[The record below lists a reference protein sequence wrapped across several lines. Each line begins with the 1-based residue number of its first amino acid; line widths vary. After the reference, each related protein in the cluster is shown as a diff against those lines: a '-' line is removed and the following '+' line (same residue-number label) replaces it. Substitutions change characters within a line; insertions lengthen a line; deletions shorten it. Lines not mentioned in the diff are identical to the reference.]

1 MSAITITFDL
11 DSSDYSSQ
19 LAFEVVLN
27 NVVVFATDHVTAL
40 TPVTVAVAN
49 NDADA
54 DHELKF
60 VLKNKNQDHTKVNE
74 QGDILSDTMLSIG
87 NIAFDGIKLGHMFV
101 EQTVYHHDTNGSA
114 ALIQHK
120 FYGNMGCN
128 GYVSLKFATP
138 IYIWLLEHM

>member
-11 DSSDYSSQ
+11 DSSNYSAQ
-19 LAFEVVLN
+19 LAFDVVLN
-27 NVVVFATDHVTAL
+27 NVVVFSTDHVTAL
-40 TPVTVAVAN
+40 TPVTVEVDDN
-49 NDADA
+49 IDT

-60 VLKNKNQDHTKVNE
+60 VLKNKTQDHTKVNE
-74 QGDILSDTMLSIG
+74 QGTILSDTMLSIG
-87 NIAFDGIKLGHMFV
+87 NIAFDGIKLGHVFV
-101 EQTVYHHDTNGSA
+101 EQTVYHHDTNGSSN
-114 ALIQHK
+114 LSQHK